1 MLKDII
7 LGFKLVKYG
16 YKLKENIF
24 MLVIFTAI
32 GLFVE
37 IQSKGTSI
45 IGGLYFMLVG
55 MFAYQLIMSVDVSE
69 YIQTSAMKRKLQL
82 TIPVI
87 TSTALYLFI
96 FTFII
101 IEKCILINMYPEN
114 QKMLIMSLVQLEL
127 FMLIVFAFSS
137 ICYKYFLLGFLLF
150 IVLDFAV
157 IIISSFLFNT
167 PFASTV
173 LSIPFGVFAVTGYL
187 VIFIGSVLEYIIGS
201 KLYNKPLSQ
210 FAFKGLLKD

>member
-16 YKLKENIF
+16 YKLKENII
-24 MLVIFTAI
+24 MLAFITAI
-32 GLFVE
+32 GVIVE

-45 IGGLYFMLVG
+45 IGGFYFMLVG

-150 IVLDFAV
+150 IVLDFAA
-157 IIISSFLFNT
+157 SFAYNT
-167 PFASTV
+167 LARIACTSTV
-173 LSIPFGVFAVTGYL
+173 LRTSPET
-187 VIFIGSVLEYIIGS
+187 
-201 KLYNKPLSQ
+201 
-210 FAFKGLLKD
+210 

>member
-16 YKLKENIF
+16 YKLKENII
-24 MLVIFTAI
+24 MLAFITAI
-32 GLFVE
+32 GVIVE

-45 IGGLYFMLVG
+45 IGGFYFMLVG

-87 TSTALYLFI
+87 TCTALYLFI

-127 FMLIVFAFSS
+127 VMLIVFVFSS

-150 IVLDFAV
+150 LVLAFAV

-167 PFASTV
+167 PFAPTV

-187 VIFIGSVLEYIIGS
+187 VIFIGAVLEYIIGS

>member
-16 YKLKENIF
+16 YKLKENIL
-24 MLVIFTAI
+24 MLAFFTAI
-32 GLFVE
+32 GIFVE
-37 IQSKGTSI
+37 IQSKGTSL

-55 MFAYQLIMSVDVSE
+55 MCAYQLIMSVDVSE

-87 TSTALYLFI
+87 TSTVLYLFI
-96 FTFII
+96 FTFIM

-114 QKMLIMSLVQLEL
+114 QKLLIMSLVQLEL
-127 FMLIVFAFSS
+127 IMLIVFAFSS

-150 IVLDFAV
+150 LVLYFAV
-157 IIISSFLFNT
+157 IIISAFLFNT

-173 LSIPFGVFAVTGYL
+173 LSIPLGVFAVTGYL
-187 VIFIGSVLEYIIGS
+187 VIFIGAALEYFIGA
-201 KLYNKPLSQ
+201 KLYNKPLSP

>member
-1 MLKDII
+1 MLKEII

-187 VIFIGSVLEYIIGS
+187 VIFIGAVLEYIIGS

>member
-55 MFAYQLIMSVDVSE
+55 MFTYQLIMSVDVSE

-167 PFASTV
+167 PFAPTV

>member
-55 MFAYQLIMSVDVSE
+55 MFTYQLIMSVDVSE

-187 VIFIGSVLEYIIGS
+187 VIFIGAVLEYIIGS

>member
-55 MFAYQLIMSVDVSE
+55 MFTYQLIMSVDVSE

>member
-1 MLKDII
+1 MLIDII
-7 LGFKLVKYG
+7 LGFKLVIYG
-16 YKLKENIF
+16 YKLIENIF
-24 MLVIFTAI
+24 MVVIFTAI

-167 PFASTV
+167 PFAPTV
-173 LSIPFGVFAVTGYL
+173 LSIPFGVFAVTCYL
-187 VIFIGSVLEYIIGS
+187 VIFIGAVLEYIIGS

>member
-69 YIQTSAMKRKLQL
+69 YIQPSAMK
-82 TIPVI
+82 
-87 TSTALYLFI
+87 
-96 FTFII
+96 
-101 IEKCILINMYPEN
+101 
-114 QKMLIMSLVQLEL
+114 
-127 FMLIVFAFSS
+127 
-137 ICYKYFLLGFLLF
+137 
-150 IVLDFAV
+150 
-157 IIISSFLFNT
+157 
-167 PFASTV
+167 
-173 LSIPFGVFAVTGYL
+173 
-187 VIFIGSVLEYIIGS
+187 
-201 KLYNKPLSQ
+201 
-210 FAFKGLLKD
+210 

>member
-7 LGFKLVKYG
+7 LGFILVKSG

-167 PFASTV
+167 PFAPTV

-187 VIFIGSVLEYIIGS
+187 VIFIGAVLEYIIGS

>member
-16 YKLKENIF
+16 YKLKENIL
-24 MLVIFTAI
+24 MLAFFTAI
-32 GLFVE
+32 GIFVE
-37 IQSKGTSI
+37 IQSKGTSL

-55 MFAYQLIMSVDVSE
+55 MCAYQLIMSVDVSE

-87 TSTALYLFI
+87 TSTTLYLFI

-101 IEKCILINMYPEN
+101 IERFILINIYPEN

-127 FMLIVFAFSS
+127 VMLIVFVFSS

-150 IVLDFAV
+150 LVLGFV
-157 IIISSFLFNT
+157 TIIISLFLFNT

-187 VIFIGSVLEYIIGS
+187 VIFIGAVLEYIIGS